1 MVSAEEDADLMES
14 TEVQVGALAPARE
27 SSINFSLKV
36 VHSMYMCTSRNLM
49 RIM

>member
-14 TEVQVGALAPARE
+14 TEVQVGALARE

-36 VHSMYMCTSRNLM
+36 VHLMYMCTSRNLM
-49 RIM
+49 CIM